1 MVKRLI
7 LALGTVAAAAVSPV
21 VAHHAWP
28 VDNTRS
34 VTVTGTVT
42 SYEFA
47 NPHVMIGLD
56 VKAADGT
63 VEKWNVGGP
72 STSRMERNGWKRD
85 TLKTGDV
92 ITAIGNRFTDGQ
104 RAMRLDKVVMAGGQ
118 EMFLY
123 GRR

>member
-1 MVKRLI
+1 
-7 LALGTVAAAAVSPV
+7 V

-104 RAMRLDKVVMAGGQ
+104 RALRLDKVVMAGGQ